1 MSPVAADLCS
11 ISPLPSGTGFAI
23 VERLGLEGASVV
35 ISSRKQILFPF
46 PSSLPPINY
55 IHYSISLFL
64 QQNVDEA
71 AKKLRAKGIEVLAL
85 VCHCGNI
92 DVIVSNAVANPSV
105 DLILQTKD
113 SEINVKA
120 SILLLKDA
128 APHLHKGS
136 SVVIISAIAS
146 FNPPASMF
154 MYGVTKT
161 ALFGL
166 TKVGTS
172 LALQSALVAEMAPN
186 TRVNCIAPNFVP
198 TNFASFITSYQS
210 LSYCSRFWF
219 FNFHHYLI
227 AFKLSC
233 TQDNFGRLHDR
244 SKETPKVM
252 KQLGRLFP
260 NRVTIQLPQDETLLS
275 DWKQQ
280 QERDVEIMKAQSNVV
295 SIRTEY

>member
-1 MSPVAADLCS
+1 
-11 ISPLPSGTGFAI
+11 
-23 VERLGLEGASVV
+23 
-35 ISSRKQILFPF
+35 
-46 PSSLPPINY
+46 
-55 IHYSISLFL
+55 
-64 QQNVDEA
+64 
-71 AKKLRAKGIEVLAL
+71 
-85 VCHCGNI
+85 
-92 DVIVSNAVANPSV
+92 
-105 DLILQTKD
+105 
-113 SEINVKA
+113 EINVKA

-166 TKVGTS
+166 TK
-172 LALQSALVAEMAPN
+172 ALVAEMAPN

-210 LSYCSRFWF
+210 LSYCSR
-219 FNFHHYLI
+219 
-227 AFKLSC
+227 AK
-233 TQDNFGRLHDR
+233 DNFGRLHDR

-295 SIRTEY
+295 SIRT